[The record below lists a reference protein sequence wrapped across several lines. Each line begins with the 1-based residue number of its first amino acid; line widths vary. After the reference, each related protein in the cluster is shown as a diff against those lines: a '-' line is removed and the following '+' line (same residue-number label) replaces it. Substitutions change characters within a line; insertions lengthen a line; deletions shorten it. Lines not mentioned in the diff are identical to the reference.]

1 MQLSFSVTNQSL
13 TRLGSFRPVEETV
26 NYLTCL
32 FTFNTTARDKAKAL
46 HILSGSVA
54 LLRHPY
60 ERSPHSGAGNCWCGS
75 DQRSKIH
82 DVVLDP

>member
-1 MQLSFSVTNQSL
+1 MRFLRKRNDEIQYAWMPDQ
-13 TRLGSFRPVEETV
+13 
-26 NYLTCL
+26 Y
-32 FTFNTTARDKAKAL
+32 TARDKAKAL

-75 DQRSKIH
+75 DQRSKI
-82 DVVLDP
+82 